1 MRETYLQELR
11 VLLTRV
17 RRRWM
22 TTASMGAGARASL
35 GACTIILVAIAADY
49 LLEPADLPM
58 LLLLGGA
65 GLAVVMFAAWALW
78 PLRRV
83 PTDRQVAR
91 FVEEHCPELED
102 RVASATEVAA
112 GDARGVFHDLVLA
125 DAASKA
131 RDVDVGRVVTR
142 REIQTAIGRGAVAV
156 AALLIALFLGIEPT
170 SRAVHAAW
178 LHAFPT
184 WSRSTSY
191 RAMSGSSLASLFGFE
206 PACAG
211 RSALPADATGVDVR
225 FRGGAAFG

>member
-22 TTASMGAGARASL
+22 TTASIRAGARAAL
-35 GACTIILVAIAADY
+35 GACAIILAAIAADY

-65 GLAVVMFAAWALW
+65 GLAVVTFVAWALW

-142 REIQTAIGRGAVAV
+142 REIRTAIGRGAVAG

-178 LHAFPT
+178 VYAFPHLVEIDVVP
-184 WSRSTSY
+184 
-191 RAMSGSSLASLFGFE
+191 G
-206 PACAG
+206 
-211 RSALPADATGVDVR
+211 DVR
-225 FRGGAAFG
+225 LIAGQPLRIRARVRGAVGAPGRTLPELRFG